1 MKKVNSD
8 VANICLSS
16 LGDKFWFWL
25 ISVFRDVIMEAKL
38 NGPVGCACDICSH
51 PVPHLHVHKVILQ
64 SGCDYL
70 QGLFRSGMQER

>member
-1 MKKVNSD
+1 MLTVLLTFAYVVWEGNSD
-8 VANICLSS
+8 FVDFC
-16 LGDKFWFWL
+16 
-25 ISVFRDVIMEAKL
+25 FRDVVMEAKL
-38 NGPVGCACDICSH
+38 NELVGWACNICSH